1 MAPPRGSRRAD
12 RLPTTRLAASH
23 RHAHH
28 PDAARA
34 EILARFDAERADPP
48 PEPGVRYERAGSVI
62 RAIGTWNAVVF
73 ARLTADTADAAIAEQ
88 VAFFRSLAFEVNSGD
103 GHAGGAGGA
112 VSGEDRALEWKVY
125 GHDLPADLGSRLA
138 AAGFEPDEPETLT
151 VFDLA
156 DDLRGETRED
166 AAAPAL
172 VEIRR
177 VTDLS
182 GLTDFLDAAR
192 VAFGRDEQWQA
203 ARTNQFAPRLTEP
216 AMSLYVAYADGQP
229 VASARGEFPAG
240 RPFAGLWGGGTIA
253 EYRGRG
259 IYRALVRAR
268 AQEARRRGYRYLR
281 VDARETSRPILE
293 RLGFIAL
300 TDIIEWRLSL
310 PARAHPA

>member
-1 MAPPRGSRRAD
+1 VAPPRGSRRAD
-12 RLPTTRLAASH
+12 RLPATRLTASH

-28 PDAARA
+28 PDATRA

-103 GHAGGAGGA
+103 GHAGAAGGA
-112 VSGEDRALEWKVY
+112 VLGEDRAIEWKVY
-125 GHDLPADLGSRLA
+125 GHDLPPDLGSRLA
-138 AAGFEPDEPETLT
+138 AAGFEPDEPETLM
-151 VFDLA
+151 VFNLA
-156 DDLRGETRED
+156 DDLREETRAD
-166 AAAPAL
+166 AAASAL

-203 ARTNQFAPRLTEP
+203 ARMKQFAPRLTDP
-216 AMSLYVAYADGQP
+216 AMSLHVAYVRRQP
-229 VASARGEFPAG
+229 VASARAELPPG
-240 RPFAGLWGGGTIA
+240 RSFAGLWGGGTIPA
-253 EYRGRG
+253 CRGLG
-259 IYRALVRAR
+259 IYRALVRTR
-268 AQEARRRGYRYLR
+268 AQEARARGYRYLR
-281 VDARETSRPILE
+281 VDAGETSRPILE
-293 RLGFIAL
+293 RLGFVAL
-300 TDIIEWRLSL
+300 TPIIEWRLPL
-310 PARAHPA
+310 DGVGGR